1 MKAKHALMAV
11 ALAGAAGLA
20 FFGDKTPASSVAE
33 AVTHGA
39 AVARAP
45 ARTAEA
51 SKSAAAEKNEI
62 AILPLLPRAE
72 LIGEA
77 GEATF
82 DAKDGPFQAQN
93 WQSSAAA
100 AAAAV
105 LAKAGPP
112 PPPPAPV
119 APPLPFAYI
128 GKAASDGEWEV
139 FLVRAN
145 KTYVVRK
152 NMLVDGSYRID
163 AIAPPSMAITYL
175 PLNQVQQLNIGV
187 PD

>member
-1 MKAKHALMAV
+1 MKMKHALMAV
-11 ALAGAAGLA
+11 ALIGAAGLA

-39 AVARAP
+39 AARAP

-51 SKSAAAEKNEI
+51 SKNAASEKTEI

-77 GEATF
+77 DEATF

-93 WQSSAAA
+93 WQPS
-100 AAAAV
+100 AAAV

-112 PPPPAPV
+112 PAPPAPV